1 MERPTIP
8 AVKTK
13 LSNDDRRRRRV
24 LVCYET
30 ERSIKGVSRKL
41 KMSPKTMGAS
51 FNVYIVA
58 FAQLP
63 AVYAQAAM
71 A

>member
-1 MERPTIP
+1 
-8 AVKTK
+8 
-13 LSNDDRRRRRV
+13 
-24 LVCYET
+24 
-30 ERSIKGVSRKL
+30 
-41 KMSPKTMGAS
+41 MGAS

>member
-1 MERPTIP
+1 MFQSRGSRRLITTFQTKINERP
-8 AVKTK
+8 
-13 LSNDDRRRRRV
+13 R
-24 LVCYET
+24 
-30 ERSIKGVSRKL
+30 
-41 KMSPKTMGAS
+41 TMGAS

>member
-1 MERPTIP
+1 LSEGGSGLIIDVVVEQGNP
-8 AVKTK
+8 AD
-13 LSNDDRRRRRV
+13 S
-24 LVCYET
+24 
-30 ERSIKGVSRKL
+30 
-41 KMSPKTMGAS
+41 MGAS

>member
-1 MERPTIP
+1 MP
-8 AVKTK
+8 
-13 LSNDDRRRRRV
+13 
-24 LVCYET
+24 
-30 ERSIKGVSRKL
+30 L
-41 KMSPKTMGAS
+41 KQCLCTMGAS